1 MAYVTHAMSADPIN
15 GIDAID
21 GLFISDITVPRSPE
35 LLSKHGITHVVTLT
49 EDRDWPMIAADSGI
63 KHLKVPLVDI
73 QLEDLLMYLDMVVMW
88 IGDALGSDVG
98 ERVAPN
104 EESSQAEQQQDG
116 AAAVADD
123 KTPVRGQLRTQ
134 HPEPRPRVL
143 THCLQGQSR
152 SGAVVVAYV
161 MRALGLDYDA
171 GLAVVRQY
179 RSAVSPNPGFAD
191 QLRLWHQLQYRIFS
205 DAGIATTKPE
215 YESWRSGRGI
225 LMSRSEEERREA
237 NFGWAKSIVAALEHQ
252 RRAPMTQNRKM

>member
-1 MAYVTHAMSADPIN
+1 
-15 GIDAID
+15 
-21 GLFISDITVPRSPE
+21 
-35 LLSKHGITHVVTLT
+35 
-49 EDRDWPMIAADSGI
+49 MIAADSGI

-143 THCLQGQSR
+143 IHCLQGQSR

-161 MRALGLDYDA
+161 MSALGLDYDA
-171 GLAVVRQY
+171 ALAVVRQY

-191 QLRLWHQLQYRIFS
+191 QLQLWHQLQCCIFA
-205 DAGIATTKPE
+205 DAGLATTKPE

-225 LMSRSEEERREA
+225 LMPRSEEERREA

-252 RRAPMTQNRKM
+252 RRTSTTQNRKM